1 MGNGISSS
9 RIPYAG
15 YPANA
20 TGATPVTR
28 DIASY
33 CFDAQRP
40 YIAKTYEYL
49 TTEEKPSYTWPI
61 IGAAV
66 SFLSL
71 IGVAA
76 LKLRK

>member
-1 MGNGISSS
+1 MVNGISSPH
-9 RIPYAG
+9 IPYNG
-15 YPANA
+15 YPGNA
-20 TGATPVTR
+20 IGETQVTK
-28 DIASY
+28 DIAST

-40 YIAKTYEYL
+40 YIAKTYEFL
-49 TTEEKPSYTWPI
+49 TTEEKPSYTLPV
-61 IGAAV
+61 IGAVV